1 METEKKVGSRKKF
14 IIACLGVIGLSG
26 SAKLLLEKKKRG
38 TMKMLTEDGRLV
50 EVDADRAKKTGKKV
64 SNKDIHSWIKNNSTP

>member
-1 METEKKVGSRKKF
+1 MPTEQTTSSRKKF

-26 SAKLLLEKKKRG
+26 SAISLFGSRKKK

-50 EVDADRAKKTGKKV
+50 EVAANRVKKTGKKI
-64 SNKDIHSWIKNNSTP
+64 SDKDIHRWIKK